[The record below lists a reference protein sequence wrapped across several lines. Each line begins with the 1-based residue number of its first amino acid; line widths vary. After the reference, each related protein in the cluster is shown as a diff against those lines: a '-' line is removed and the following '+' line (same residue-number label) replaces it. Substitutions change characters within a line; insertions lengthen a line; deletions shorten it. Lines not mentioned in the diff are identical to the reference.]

1 MTQRCDKCGTEL
13 FTGQQFC
20 RLCGTPTRAF
30 TSGEIPTQILPD
42 AGAARAG
49 QTAHQPAETTPLPP
63 RDTADPYPSRY
74 AGRQPSAPQTASHS
88 GGPRRSRRGLVFGLL
103 AAVVVSVGASVYIA
117 RQVTLHWIGKKA
129 TQRQIKIVVPPG
141 KAPERPEP
149 PPMPG
154 VAEAPEPPELELEDV
169 LDEAGAEVSG
179 DKTIITKTFPL
190 DPDGSFTLGHLA
202 GDITVE
208 GWDGEAAEVRITK
221 RGGTSARRAEVE
233 IRHAHAD
240 DELQLETAGGGGAAN
255 GVRDVQYAIRLP
267 RRLRRIEISARDA
280 NVRLTGLRGNIAV
293 NLMRGNI
300 DLDGVSGTVSTR
312 TTKGHTK
319 ITLADD
325 TPAEPQVFNG
335 VNGDIEL
342 RLKPGTNADLKAETI
357 DGRVEA
363 DDDLGLRIDR
373 RLAGE
378 QAVGRLG
385 AGGHPIVVKTVSGNI
400 RIRN

>member
-42 AGAARAG
+42 AGAASAG
-49 QTAHQPAETTPLPP
+49 QTSHQPAETTPLPP
-63 RDTADPYPSRY
+63 RDTADSVYPSRY
-74 AGRQPSAPQTASHS
+74 AGQQPFAPQTASHA
-88 GGPRRSRRGLVFGLL
+88 GERRRSRRGLVFGLL

-117 RQVTLHWIGKKA
+117 RQVTLHWVGKKA
-129 TQRQIKIVVPPG
+129 TERQVKIVVPQV
-141 KAPERPEP
+141 KAPELPEL

-154 VAEAPEPPELELEDV
+154 VAEAPEPPGLELEDV

-190 DPDGSFTLGHLA
+190 DSDGSFTLGHLA

-221 RGGTSARRAEVE
+221 RGGTSAQRAEVE

-240 DELQLETAGGGGAAN
+240 DELRLETAGGAAAN

-280 NVRLTGLRGNIAV
+280 NVRLSGLGGNIAV

-319 ITLADD
+319 IALADD
-325 TPAEPQVFNG
+325 TPAAPQVFNG

-385 AGGHPIVVKTVSGNI
+385 TGGHPIVVKTVSGNI
-400 RIRN
+400 KIRN

>member
-30 TSGEIPTQILPD
+30 TSGEIPTQILPEG
-42 AGAARAG
+42 GAPRAG
-49 QTAHQPAETTPLPP
+49 QTADHPAQTTPLPAS
-63 RDTADPYPSRY
+63 RDTADPAVYPSRH
-74 AGRQPSAPQTASHS
+74 AGRQPAPQP
-88 GGPRRSRRGLVFGLL
+88 GVGRRGPRRGLVLGLL
-103 AAVVVSVGASVYIA
+103 AAVVVSVGASVFIA
-117 RQVTLHWIGKKA
+117 RQITMHWVGKKA
-129 TQRQIKIVVPPG
+129 TTQRQVKIVVPQG
-141 KAPERPEP
+141 ELPEKPEM

-154 VAEAPEPPELELEDV
+154 VAEPPEPEEHELEDA

-179 DKTIITKTFPL
+179 DKTVVTKTFPL
-190 DPDGSFTLGHLA
+190 DADGSFALGQLA
-202 GDITVE
+202 GDISIE
-208 GWDGEAAEVRITK
+208 GWDAEEAEVRITK
-221 RGGTSARRAEVE
+221 RGGTAGQRAEVG
-233 IRHAHAD
+233 IMHAHAD
-240 DELQLETAGGGGAAN
+240 DELRLETAGDAAAN

-280 NVRLTGLRGNIAV
+280 NVRLSGLGGNIAV

-319 ITLADD
+319 IAFADD
-325 TPAEPQVFNG
+325 TPAAPQVFNG

-385 AGGHPIVVKTVSGNI
+385 TGGHPIVIKTVSGNI
-400 RIRN
+400 KIRN